1 MWNDFDLCR
10 KSVVIL
16 VNYGFGGGV
25 MTVTA
30 AKSSAESAK
39 FTLKLKSV
47 SGKLFTIGCH
57 FPHK

>member
-47 SGKLFTIGCH
+47 SG
-57 FPHK
+57 